1 VSYVEAVGTSASA
14 PLVAGVA
21 ALLKGAAPQL
31 SPQQL
36 ANLIRATTIPTNTP
50 SGFTLNMVSA
60 KNALVSAMKQGLVP

>member
-1 VSYVEAVGTSASA
+1 
-14 PLVAGVA
+14 
-21 ALLKGAAPQL
+21 LLKGAAPQL

-36 ANLIRATTIPTNTP
+36 ANLIRTTTITTSTP